1 MLIGIDAG
9 HWKYENGKRHHKDLC
24 TEERAE
30 WEDNRAVAEK
40 LETILT
46 LNNIPWI
53 RLDDRT
59 GETFTTLAERYKKSN
74 ENNCTLV
81 ISIHHD
87 AHGRANHFDETSGIT
102 VFHYPKANRKEQ
114 AERLYELLIAETGL
128 TGNRANP
135 IQATASLAMVRRPK
149 APAFL
154 VELGFMDSAI
164 DHELLHNDNFHMLCA
179 RAIAQFC
186 IEEG

>member
-9 HWKYENGKRHHKDLC
+9 HWLGEEGKRHPHDLC
-24 TEERAE
+24 SEQRRE

-40 LETILT
+40 VETILT

-59 GETFTTLAERYKKSN
+59 GKTFTSLATRYKKAN
-74 ENNCTLV
+74 ESGCTLV

-87 AHGRANHFDETSGIT
+87 AHGRANHFDNTSGIT
-102 VFHYPKANRKEQ
+102 VFHYPKAIRKEQ
-114 AERLYELLIAETGL
+114 AERLYKLLIAETGL

-164 DHELLHNDNFHMLCA
+164 DHELLDNDNFHMLCA